1 VPPNAATIGR
11 MDFRTQIELFQLP
24 IPGGWKWE
32 SVSLQKHSWR
42 LLLPADPD
50 AFILQTEGEDWP
62 DPYWAQV
69 WPAAKAMAELV
80 LTPHWPVGKRVLELG
95 CGNGFV
101 GLAALAR
108 GCHVTFSDYV
118 PFAVELAVANALCN
132 GLEKVSGIV
141 LDWRNPARD
150 LRFDTLVAADVF
162 YDPEL
167 HLPLLSSID
176 QLLQPEGTVW
186 LGDPGRSTLATSF
199 VRQARAEGWQVAL
212 FDRTH
217 QACAEFVNGE
227 FRLLEMTRE

>member
-1 VPPNAATIGR
+1 
-11 MDFRTQIELFQLP
+11 MDFRTQIEIFQLL

-32 SVSLQKHSWR
+32 SVSLQQHTWR

-50 AFILQTEGEDWP
+50 AFILQTEGEEWP

-69 WPAAKAMAELV
+69 WPAARAMAGLV
-80 LTPHWPVGKRVLELG
+80 LTPDWPDGKNVLELG

-118 PFAVELAVANALCN
+118 PIAVELAVANARGN
-132 GLEKVSGIV
+132 GFDKVSGLV
-141 LDWRNPARD
+141 LDWRNPALDR
-150 LRFDTLVAADVF
+150 RFDTLVAADVL

-167 HLPLLSSID
+167 HPPLLRSIG
-176 QLLQPEGTVW
+176 QLLQSEGTGW
-186 LGDPGRSTLATSF
+186 LGDPGRSSLATSF

-212 FDRTH
+212 FDQAH
-217 QACAEFVNGE
+217 QPCEEFVHGE
-227 FRLLEMTRE
+227 FRLIQLTRNNA